1 VRKKLTLAVS
11 ALAAA
16 AALGPVGSASAAC
29 ITVYTPFGPRCVMPC
44 SIVDGVY
51 RTVDSTA
58 GGRLP
63 DVVTNC
69 VQ

>member
-1 VRKKLTLAVS
+1 VRKQLALAAAAV
-11 ALAAA
+11 AAA

-51 RTVDSTA
+51 RTVDGTA
-58 GGRLP
+58 GGVLP
-63 DVVTNC
+63 DVTSNC